1 MYTIHADGQLL
12 FASGS
17 ETVESI
23 AFNPKLSLDVE
34 NSASLTFVLP
44 PGNRMHGKLKKL
56 KHILT
61 IEQDGKQLA
70 RCRVTET
77 ENDNYNQQSV
87 YCEGDKAFLRDS
99 VHAPYSYEGTV
110 HGLFQKLLDNHNANV
125 EAEKQFA
132 LGVITAVSAEETT
145 EVLCDV
151 YSATADEMDER
162 LLSAYG
168 GYLRTRTE
176 GNTHYLDWVEQYG
189 DENQQPIE
197 FGVNLLDLTDKADA
211 SDVFTV
217 LIPLGASGLSAKGE
231 YDEPLTI
238 AEVNNG
244 LNYIQD
250 DEAVALYGKIWRT
263 YTWSHVE
270 DAATL
275 LEKGR
280 EYMRTGI
287 ALETL
292 TLKAVDMH
300 FVDGNIQPI
309 RLGDRVRILSNPH
322 GLDKVMVCTQ
332 IEIDLL
338 NPENT
343 LYTFGEKP
351 RTLTDNVVLKEKGG
365 GGGGSGGRQTV
376 EEEINDIVHWA
387 RIITEEQNAHIQLTA
402 GEFNR
407 LNGNLSAVEIE
418 MNGIEA
424 EIAIAAS
431 RLDEVEGRTTSAEI
445 AIDGANAT
453 IQLHASELSDLSQSM
468 TQAEIAID
476 GLNSEIRLKADKID
490 LEGYVTI
497 DDLNST
503 NAAISNLT
511 SGLTQAQVLKSS
523 LVESIT
529 GTFQFL
535 NASLFTLAEKR
546 CVWTSKAVLT
556 SIPEFTKATV
566 TLANGNQI
574 SVVTGWA
581 EAPSNKRSTLQYLS
595 YS

>member
-12 FASGS
+12 YSS
-17 ETVESI
+17 QSNDVESI
-23 AFNPKLSLDVE
+23 VLTPKLALDVE
-34 NSASLTFVLP
+34 SAGNLSFVLP
-44 PGNRMHGKLKKL
+44 PGNRMHGSLKKL
-56 KHILT
+56 KGMLT
-61 IEQDGKQLA
+61 VEQDGKQLA

-87 YCEGDKAFLRDS
+87 YCEGDRAFLRDS

-110 HGLFQKLLDNHNANV
+110 HGLFQKLLDNHNNQV
-125 EAEKQFA
+125 EAEKQFV
-132 LGVITAVSAEETT
+132 LGVITAVSEGETT
-145 EVLCDV
+145 EVLCEV
-151 YSATADEMDER
+151 YSSTADEMDER

-176 GNTHYLDWVEQYG
+176 EGIHYLDWVEHYG
-189 DENQQPIE
+189 DENEQPIE

-211 SDVFTV
+211 GDVFTV
-217 LIPLGASGLSAKGE
+217 LIPLGASGLGESGE

-238 AEVNNG
+238 ESVNNG

-250 DEAVALYGKIWRT
+250 DDAVALYGKIWRT

-270 DAATL
+270 DAAKL

-280 EYMRTGI
+280 EYLKTGI

-300 FVDGNIQPI
+300 FVDGNVQPI

-322 GLDKVMVCTQ
+322 GLDKVMLCTQ

-351 RTLTDNVVLKEKGG
+351 RTLTENVVQTQEAVGGRGG
-365 GGGGSGGRQTV
+365 GGGRQTV
-376 EEEINDIVHWA
+376 EEEISDIVHWA
-387 RIITEEQNAHIQLTA
+387 QIITEEQNAHIQLTA

-407 LNGNLSAVEIE
+407 INGNLSAVEIE
-418 MNGIEA
+418 MDGIEA

-453 IQLHASELSDLSQSM
+453 IELHASELSDLSQSM
-468 TQAEIAID
+468 TEAEIAID
-476 GLNSEIRLKADKID
+476 GLNSEIRLKADKIE

-497 DDLNST
+497 DSLEAEIAEINKFFT
-503 NAAISNLT
+503 GTA
-511 SGLTQAQVLKSS
+511 QAQMLDTNTLTCQTAQITNVS
-523 LVESIT
+523 LI
-529 GTFQFL
+529 
-535 NASLFTLAEKR
+535 NYDCKWASKT
-546 CVWTSKAVLT
+546 VQT
-556 SIPEFTKATV
+556 SIPEFTTATI
-566 TLANGNQI
+566 TLANGNQMK
-574 SVVTGWA
+574 VVTGWA
-581 EAPSNKRSTLQYLS
+581 EAPSTYRSTMAYLTQK
-595 YS
+595 